1 MWKKEAG
8 GKITMNPLNSDDA
21 SWPSKKRNLSYKK
34 AGPIFVWIQPLC
46 VPLSLFRSTSRS
58 TFTDATRPF
67 LEISHWKGG
76 GEVTPRG
83 NARVFY
89 PYYCAPISPSL
100 SLSLS
105 RWPLNLVS
113 IRDLPESIYF
123 YSFHRIV
130 SSSDTID
137 SLPLSFKEFVP
148 FAILSPIQTRISN
161 EGINAHVAGPRWKLD
176 II

>member
-34 AGPIFVWIQPLC
+34 ARPIFVWIQPLC

-100 SLSLS
+100 SFSFSLS
-105 RWPLNLVS
+105 LVS
-113 IRDLPESIYF
+113 IRESIYSYSYASIESYRHRIPSIPSPF
-123 YSFHRIV
+123 LLRNSFH
-130 SSSDTID
+130 SQFF
-137 SLPLSFKEFVP
+137 PP
-148 FAILSPIQTRISN
+148 FRRGFRTK
-161 EGINAHVAGPRWKLD
+161 G
-176 II
+176 